1 MLKIIFVE
9 RFEDEAGLL
18 VEEEGGGH
26 HVAILMRGEETHF
39 VELDIDKV
47 DAFVNSIDELIF
59 LYS

>member
-26 HVAILMRGEETHF
+26 HVAVLMRGEETHF
-39 VELDIDKV
+39 IELNIDEV
-47 DAFVNSIDELIF
+47 DSLVYSVDELIF
-59 LYS
+59 FYF